1 MFTTGSFHTLPG
13 YIAKSGLVW
22 YGGHRQTDYRTAKG
36 YIPEKAVR
44 FSMVYIGNQTTVPIL
59 YLTAYM
65 PLTQN
70 R

>member
-1 MFTTGSFHTLPG
+1 MVGIG
-13 YIAKSGLVW
+13 
-22 YGGHRQTDYRTAKG
+22 QTDYRTAKG
-36 YIPEKAVR
+36 YIPEKAVW

>member
-1 MFTTGSFHTLPG
+1 MSLK
-13 YIAKSGLVW
+13 AVW
-22 YGGHRQTDYRTAKG
+22 FGMVGIGQTDYRTAKG
-36 YIPEKAVR
+36 YIPEKAVW